1 MTLFCILAIAVSWA
15 AFGTGVA
22 ISAATGCE
30 PNEGFAGSCMFL
42 GLNWLPIF
50 SGVGMIVG
58 VTAFIASPF
67 LLLVAI
73 GCGSACLLRREW

>member
-1 MTLFCILAIAVSWA
+1 
-15 AFGTGVA
+15 
-22 ISAATGCE
+22 
-30 PNEGFAGSCMFL
+30 MFL